1 MANCVRKR
9 EVHEGRRRFQQT
21 HRAHSGMA
29 AAPHQD
35 LWGFEVD
42 TPVPDCLIE
51 IRTRSE
57 REWSAFVEAN
67 GEDACATGTA
77 EAKELVR
84 RCGIC
89 PSRRRG
95 LWMVWSGAQALKED
109 RQARYSALVLKAAD
123 EGYRSKYQ
131 AQFEQVE
138 VDLERT
144 FPEHQF
150 FRKGDARAGL
160 DTLRRILTAFIVD
173 SPEVG
178 YTQSMNYIAA
188 FMMLVVELDK
198 PLTDEESAVAEEDA
212 FWLTYCLCRRAISG
226 YHSPDLGGLRTDL
239 HVFNTLVAVKMSE
252 LSEHLTRLGFP
263 KIDFIVSRWFLCCYF
278 GVLPAETA
286 VRVMDLFFAATH
298 GGSALGRDGPTVLMR
313 VGLGLL
319 KWIEP
324 TLLEVTPNDSIK
336 ACMAIQ
342 AAGGDVMCAADL
354 DILLY
359 TAFEEVGGLQTIHQM
374 RSRLDHATGDED
386 AESSARDRRKEANSS
401 GSEAAAATSAG
412 DLPAPGTGKRKRR
425 TVARVWDEDAAR
437 TKAQNVTRSVA
448 AEEQEASKRP
458 AGMPISSPGRP
469 TPSSSASKRRFTGH
483 SSAAKAL
490 KLSWQDNI
498 ASSPAKV
505 NSSPFRRL
513 GSAKKLTV
521 GSSSSIRKG
530 KSIARLEGG
539 EIDFDA
545 LDRCSSTSSQEG
557 MELTDLSSLPA
568 AAKMRVLLADVD
580 N

>member
-1 MANCVRKR
+1 MGA
-9 EVHEGRRRFQQT
+9 
-21 HRAHSGMA
+21 
-29 AAPHQD
+29 D
-35 LWGFEVD
+35 WVD
-42 TPVPDCLIE
+42 I
-51 IRTRSE
+51 
-57 REWSAFVEAN
+57 
-67 GEDACATGTA
+67 
-77 EAKELVR
+77 
-84 RCGIC
+84 
-89 PSRRRG
+89 
-95 LWMVWSGAQALKED
+95 SGAGPDSLLSLEAGAGIYPGSDPEGALLAG
-109 RQARYSALVLKAAD
+109 RPSH
-123 EGYRSKYQ
+123 GG
-131 AQFEQVE
+131 
-138 VDLERT
+138 
-144 FPEHQF
+144 EH
-150 FRKGDARAGL
+150 
-160 DTLRRILTAFIVD
+160 
-173 SPEVG
+173 
-178 YTQSMNYIAA
+178 
-188 FMMLVVELDK
+188 
-198 PLTDEESAVAEEDA
+198 DEENS
-212 FWLTYCLCRRAISG
+212 S
-226 YHSPDLGGLRTDL
+226 S
-239 HVFNTLVAVKMSE
+239 
-252 LSEHLTRLGFP
+252 
-263 KIDFIVSRWFLCCYF
+263 
-278 GVLPAETA
+278 
-286 VRVMDLFFAATH
+286 
-298 GGSALGRDGPTVLMR
+298 
-313 VGLGLL
+313 
-319 KWIEP
+319 
-324 TLLEVTPNDSIK
+324 
-336 ACMAIQ
+336 
-342 AAGGDVMCAADL
+342 
-354 DILLY
+354 
-359 TAFEEVGGLQTIHQM
+359 
-374 RSRLDHATGDED
+374 TGDED

-521 GSSSSIRKG
+521 GSSSSSIRKG